1 MRYLAD
7 SRRHEIKADHWY
19 PSDLHVRAKVD
30 EYLDSH
36 HYHFRNKSSAYVFKK
51 VHAPIVLG
59 KTFTDKELENDVTR
73 TKEALKLLEKRLA
86 PYDYLA
92 SNEISI
98 ADIVALCDLDS
109 LRFVDYNIDEKEY
122 PRIVAWHKRV
132 LDSQPAIKEV
142 HEQFCKLIVK
152 FKAA

>member
-1 MRYLAD
+1 M
-7 SRRHEIKADHWY
+7 
-19 PSDLHVRAKVD
+19 
-30 EYLDSH
+30 
-36 HYHFRNKSSAYVFKK
+36 
-51 VHAPIVLG
+51 
-59 KTFTDKELENDVTR
+59 
-73 TKEALKLLEKRLA
+73 A

-122 PRIVAWHKRV
+122 PRIIAWHKRV